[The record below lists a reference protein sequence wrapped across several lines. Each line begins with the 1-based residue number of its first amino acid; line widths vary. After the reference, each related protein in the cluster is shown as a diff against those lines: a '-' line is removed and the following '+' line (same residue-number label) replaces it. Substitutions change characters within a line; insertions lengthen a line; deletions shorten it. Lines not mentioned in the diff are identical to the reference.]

1 MKIFTRMKSLA
12 LMAGLMLF
20 TSNANAAAD
29 KPSSGNV
36 VISKVFYAASKGAES
51 GNYAYGQYIEI
62 YNNSAND
69 VDVTGMYIG
78 LIESEA
84 KSTAYTIEAIEADAD
99 LKAKLNGKVV
109 LKQVF
114 QLPTE
119 ETILQPGKSI
129 LVCNSAINHTK
140 LAVVGHDLSGADY
153 EVKTTNAKYTHNA
166 DVPALTMAYSFNAN
180 TDFMNLSY
188 AGPAGVVLLKNDAKA
203 IDFENPIYARGKTTG
218 SQYVIANLYYSVD
231 AVDILANNKNTG
243 IDATTKRLND
253 TNDAGYTS
261 TATGGT
267 YIGETVYRKTA
278 FILPDG
284 RKVLYDTN
292 NSSVDFQSSSTIQ
305 PRAYDNEL
313 SGVTEGSITIPSTG
327 FLVFRPEKCVFGEE
341 DLTFT
346 YVTAN
351 AKNSDLTYN
360 EYKGTE
366 ELLAA
371 SNFIVIG
378 QPGTHKVYYSE
389 AQASKKIPS
398 NVLTWSEDDTK
409 ELTGSQKTRSIYK
422 WVCTAEKVGFQRV
435 PKTTEGLYNVATFSG
450 DDRLYLT
457 LTTAMVDAFYAAN
470 EAASAAD
477 FDFIKWH
484 GTIPTPSGIQA
495 VNAGAA
501 KAAAGVK
508 KYVKDGRLVIEN
520 GRGIFTVAGAQ
531 VK

>member
-1 MKIFTRMKSLA
+1 MTISTKMMALA
-12 LMAGLMLF
+12 AGLMLA
-20 TSNANAAAD
+20 TGANAAD
-29 KPSSGNV
+29 KPSNGNV
-36 VISKVFYAASKGAES
+36 VISKVFYAGAKGATS
-51 GNYAYGQYIEI
+51 GNYQYGQYIEL
-62 YNNSAND
+62 YNNSANE

-84 KSTAYTIEAIEADAD
+84 KATAYTVEAIEADAD

-129 LVCNSAINHTK
+129 LVCNSAIDHTA
-140 LAVVGHDLSGADY
+140 LATVGHDLSAADY
-153 EVKTTNAKYTHNA
+153 EVKTTNAKYTHNDA
-166 DVPALTMAYSFNAN
+166 VPALTMTYSFNSS

-188 AGPAGVVLLKNDAKA
+188 SGPASVVLLKNDAKA
-203 IDFENPIYARGKTTG
+203 IDLANPIFALGKDKG
-218 SQYVIANLYYSVD
+218 SQYVIANLYYCVD
-231 AVDILANNKNTG
+231 AVDILSNNKTSG
-243 IDATTKRLND
+243 VDATTKRLTD

-267 YIGETVYRKTA
+267 YNGETVYRKTA

-305 PRAYDNEL
+305 PRAYDDEL
-313 SGVTEGSITIPSTG
+313 SGVTESSITIPSTG
-327 FLVFRPEKCVFGEE
+327 FLVFRPEKSVFGEE

-351 AKNSDLTYN
+351 VKNSDITYN
-360 EYKGTE
+360 EYKGTD

-371 SNFIVIG
+371 SNFIVVG
-378 QPGTHKVYYSE
+378 QPGTHKVVYSE
-389 AQASKKIPS
+389 AQPSKKIPS
-398 NVLTWSEDDTK
+398 NVLTWSEEDTK

-422 WVCTAEKVGFQRV
+422 WVCDAEKVGFQRV

-457 LTTAMVDAFYAAN
+457 LTTAMVDAFYVAN
-470 EAASAAD
+470 EAASAEA

-484 GTIPTPSGIQA
+484 GTTPTPTA
-495 VNAGAA
+495 VQTVEAA
-501 KAAAGVK
+501 VKAAPANGEIYDLMGRKVSAMQKNGIYIVDGK
-508 KYVKDGRLVIEN
+508 KVIN
-520 GRGIFTVAGAQ
+520 
-531 VK
+531 

>member
-1 MKIFTRMKSLA
+1 MPSWLA
-12 LMAGLMLF
+12 CI
-20 TSNANAAAD
+20 T
-29 KPSSGNV
+29 
-36 VISKVFYAASKGAES
+36 
-51 GNYAYGQYIEI
+51 
-62 YNNSAND
+62 
-69 VDVTGMYIG
+69 
-78 LIESEA
+78 
-84 KSTAYTIEAIEADAD
+84 
-99 LKAKLNGKVV
+99 
-109 LKQVF
+109 
-114 QLPTE
+114 
-119 ETILQPGKSI
+119 
-129 LVCNSAINHTK
+129 
-140 LAVVGHDLSGADY
+140 
-153 EVKTTNAKYTHNA
+153 
-166 DVPALTMAYSFNAN
+166 
-180 TDFMNLSY
+180 
-188 AGPAGVVLLKNDAKA
+188 
-203 IDFENPIYARGKTTG
+203 
-218 SQYVIANLYYSVD
+218 
-231 AVDILANNKNTG
+231 
-243 IDATTKRLND
+243 
-253 TNDAGYTS
+253 
-261 TATGGT
+261 
-267 YIGETVYRKTA
+267 
-278 FILPDG
+278 PDG

-305 PRAYDNEL
+305 PRVYDDEP
-313 SGVTEGSITIPSTG
+313 SGVTESSITIPETG
-327 FLVFRPEKCVFGEE
+327 YLVLRPEKCVFGEE
-341 DLTFT
+341 GLTFT

-378 QPGTHKVYYSE
+378 QPGTHKVFYSE

-398 NVLTWSEDDTK
+398 NVLTWSEEDTK

-435 PKTTEGLYNVATFSG
+435 PKTEEDLYNVATFSG

-470 EAASAAD
+470 DATSAQA

-484 GTIPTPSGIQA
+484 GTTPTLTGIQA

-520 GRGIFTVAGAQ
+520 GRGIYTVAGAQ

>member
-1 MKIFTRMKSLA
+1 M
-12 LMAGLMLF
+12 
-20 TSNANAAAD
+20 
-29 KPSSGNV
+29 
-36 VISKVFYAASKGAES
+36 
-51 GNYAYGQYIEI
+51 
-62 YNNSAND
+62 
-69 VDVTGMYIG
+69 
-78 LIESEA
+78 
-84 KSTAYTIEAIEADAD
+84 
-99 LKAKLNGKVV
+99 

-129 LVCNSAINHTK
+129 LVCNSAINHTA
-140 LAVVGHDLSGADY
+140 LAAVGQGHDLSGADY
-153 EVKTTNAKYTHNA
+153 EVKTTNSKYTHNA
-166 DVPALTMAYSFNAN
+166 DVPALTMAYSFNAAA
-180 TDFMNLSY
+180 DFMNLSY

-231 AVDILANNKNTG
+231 AVDILSNNKNTG

-267 YIGETVYRKTA
+267 YNGETVYRKTA
-278 FILPDG
+278 FITPDG

-305 PRAYDNEL
+305 PRAYDDEL
-313 SGVTEGSITIPSTG
+313 SGVTESSITIPETG
-327 FLVFRPEKCVFGEE
+327 YLVLRPEKCVFGEE
-341 DLTFT
+341 GLTFT

-378 QPGTHKVYYSE
+378 QPGTHKVFYSE
-389 AQASKKIPS
+389 AQPSKKIPS
-398 NVLTWSEDDTK
+398 NVLTWSEEDTK

-470 EAASAAD
+470 DATSAQA

-484 GTIPTPSGIQA
+484 GTIPTPTGIQA

>member
-1 MKIFTRMKSLA
+1 MKIFTQIKTLA
-12 LMAGLMLF
+12 LVAGMML
-20 TSNANAAAD
+20 TSNANAAD

-36 VISKVFYAASKGAES
+36 VVSKVFYAASKGAES

-69 VDVTGMYIG
+69 VDVTGLYIG
-78 LIESEA
+78 LIESES
-84 KSTAYTIEAIEADAD
+84 KSTAYTVEAIEADAD
-99 LKAKLNGKVV
+99 LKTKLNGKVV

-119 ETILQPGKSI
+119 ETTILQPGKSI
-129 LVCNSAINHTK
+129 LVCNSAIDHTA

-166 DVPALTMAYSFNAN
+166 DVPALTMAYSFNSS

-203 IDFENPIYARGKTTG
+203 IDFENPIYALGKDKG
-218 SQYVIANLYYSVD
+218 SQYVIANMYYSVD
-231 AVDILANNKNTG
+231 AVDILANNKTSG
-243 IDATTKRLND
+243 IDVTTKRLTD
-253 TNDAGYTS
+253 TNDKGYAS

-267 YIGETVYRKTA
+267 YNGETVYRKTA
-278 FILPDG
+278 FVMPDG

-305 PRAYDNEL
+305 PRAYDDEL
-313 SGVTEGSITIPSTG
+313 SGVTEASITIPETG
-327 FLVFRPEKCVFGEE
+327 YLVIRPETSIFGDS

-351 AKNSDLTYN
+351 AKNSDITYN
-360 EYKGTE
+360 EFKGTD
-366 ELLAA
+366 ELLAN
-371 SNFIVIG
+371 SNLIVIG

-398 NVLTWSEDDTK
+398 NVLTWSEEDSK

-422 WVCTAEKVGFQRV
+422 WVCTAEKTGFQRV
-435 PKTTEGLYNVATFSG
+435 PKTPEGLYNYAEFSG

-457 LTTAMVDAFYAAN
+457 LTTAMVDAFYEAN
-470 EAASAAD
+470 DASSAAE

-484 GTIPTPSGIQA
+484 GTTPAPTA
-495 VNAGAA
+495 VQTVEAA
-501 KAAAGVK
+501 KAPASNEIYDILGNKVNLMQKGNVYIIDGK
-508 KYVKDGRLVIEN
+508 KYFK
-520 GRGIFTVAGAQ
+520 
-531 VK
+531 